1 VGVIQMKIGIIT
13 TGDEIMSGVTLDTNF
28 HWAAEKLMSL
38 GFDLRFHTSV
48 GDDEEAIIEALRTA
62 KRRSQAVIVS
72 GGLGPTPD
80 DLTAEVASRFFGIP
94 LELNDDALQM
104 IEERFKEQG
113 RKLLEINKKQ
123 AYMPKGSQ
131 ILKNFWGTAPG
142 FQCEKDSVVFFFLP
156 GVPKEFKAMLEE
168 YVIPELDRRNFGRK
182 KYKTRMVKT
191 FGLRE
196 SEVAER
202 LKGIEREGVKI
213 GYRPNFPEIH
223 IRVSGYGDTEEK
235 AEKMISEVIEDIVFR
250 LGEYVFSTEGET
262 LEEVVGKLLSRN
274 RLTLSLA
281 ESCTGGLVAHRVTNV
296 SGSSNYFERG
306 IVSYS
311 NESKVEV
318 LGVPK
323 ELIESFGAVSK
334 EVVEAMAEGV
344 RKLAKADIGVSIS
357 GIAGPTGGTPTK
369 PVGTVFIGISHEK
382 KGTSSQRFQFKGT
395 REEIK
400 LIASEVVLDRIRK
413 FVLNNV

>member
-1 VGVIQMKIGIIT
+1 MKIEIIT

-28 HWAAEKLMSL
+28 HWAAEKLLSL

-142 FQCEKDSVVFFFLP
+142 
-156 GVPKEFKAMLEE
+156 
-168 YVIPELDRRNFGRK
+168 
-182 KYKTRMVKT
+182 
-191 FGLRE
+191 
-196 SEVAER
+196 
-202 LKGIEREGVKI
+202 LKCIEREGVKI

-235 AEKMISEVIEDIVFR
+235 AEKMVSEVIEDIVFR

-274 RLTLSLA
+274 RLTLALA

-382 KGTSSQRFQFKGT
+382 NGTSSQRFQFKGT

>member
-1 VGVIQMKIGIIT
+1 MKIEIIT

-28 HWAAEKLMSL
+28 HWAAEKLLSL

-142 FQCEKDSVVFFFLP
+142 FQCEKDSIVFFFLP

-168 YVIPELDRRNFGRK
+168 YIIPELHRRNFGRK

-191 FGLRE
+191 CGLRE

-202 LKGIEREGVKI
+202 LKGVEREGVKI

-235 AEKMISEVIEDIVFR
+235 AEKMVSAVIEDIVFR

-274 RLTLSLA
+274 RLTLALA

-323 ELIESFGAVSK
+323 ELIASFGAVSK

-382 KGTSSQRFQFKGT
+382 KGTKSQRFQFKGT

>member
-1 VGVIQMKIGIIT
+1 MKIEIIT

-168 YVIPELDRRNFGRK
+168 YVIPELDKRTLGRNKFK
-182 KYKTRMVKT
+182 SRMVKT

-235 AEKMISEVIEDIVFR
+235 AEKMVSEVIEDIVFR

-274 RLTLSLA
+274 RLTLALA